1 VTGGDVDVINLS
13 TMTDERPS
21 PGFPDPLSPLLAVI
35 VQGAL
40 ESLESGEIN
49 AEGAILQAAVQ
60 AWFEGHIEG
69 EECSGCDARSDGEDQ
84 DDLRRYPS

>member
-1 VTGGDVDVINLS
+1 
-13 TMTDERPS
+13 MTDERPA

-35 VQGAL
+35 VQGSLGAL
-40 ESLESGEIN
+40 NSGELD

-69 EECSGCDARSDGEDQ
+69 EECSGCDPRPNDAAQ
-84 DDLRRYPS
+84 NHLRKYPS

>member
-1 VTGGDVDVINLS
+1 
-13 TMTDERPS
+13 MTDERPA
-21 PGFPDPLSPLLAVI
+21 PGFPDPLSPILAVI

-40 ESLESGEIN
+40 DGLNSGEMD

-69 EECSGCDARSDGEDQ
+69 EECSGCHQ
-84 DDLRRYPS
+84 DSAGDHLDHLRGYSS

>member
-1 VTGGDVDVINLS
+1 
-13 TMTDERPS
+13 MTDERPS
-21 PGFPDPLSPLLAVI
+21 PGFPDPLSALLAVI

-40 ESLESGEIN
+40 DGIESGEAN

-69 EECSGCDARSDGEDQ
+69 EDCSGCDRQAEGDS
-84 DDLRRYPS
+84 LHHA